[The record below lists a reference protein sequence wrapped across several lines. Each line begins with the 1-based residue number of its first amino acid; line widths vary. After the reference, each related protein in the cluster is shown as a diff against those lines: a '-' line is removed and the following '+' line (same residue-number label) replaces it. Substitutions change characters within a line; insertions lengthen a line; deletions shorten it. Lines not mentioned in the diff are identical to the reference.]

1 MFSTIL
7 AGTTPKRAADPVVQ
21 AAAELT
27 STSEAGFDVLGL
39 EPPLDA
45 RKVFHAGSIPR
56 MPTRVML
63 LAAEQ
68 EAPDPHRGASSR
80 RARGRLPRKEGVH
93 RARLPGLCS
102 AP

>member
-7 AGTTPKRAADPVVQ
+7 AGTTLKRAADPVVQ
-21 AAAELT
+21 AAAELV
-27 STSEAGFDVLGL
+27 STSEAGLDVLEL

-45 RKVFHAGSIPR
+45 PKVFHAGGIPR
-56 MPTRVML
+56 MPTRVMP

-80 RARGRLPRKEGVH
+80 RARGRLPRTEGVH
-93 RARLPGLCS
+93 RARLPGLYS